1 MIPARLSPMAGPVEE
16 WIRNRLKPGKK
27 LSTPTKRAPF
37 KLSAY
42 GESGIVLMIGE
53 RGARATLSWAC
64 LEAVPR
70 FLVGRGWVPLSGS
83 FDPQTSTGTLE
94 THLLAFGST
103 ATPGALAALLVAADI
118 IELESA
124 RPVRARLS
132 PQAADLATASPNTG
146 EISAGTRRM
155 QEREYRPNPRS

>member
-1 MIPARLSPMAGPVEE
+1 MAGPVED

-42 GESGIVLMIGE
+42 SESGIVLSIGE
-53 RGARATLSWAC
+53 RGARATISWAC
-64 LEAVPR
+64 LEALPR
-70 FLVGRGWVPLSGS
+70 FLVGRGWVALSGS

-94 THLLAFGST
+94 THLLAFGSS

-132 PQAADLATASPNTG
+132 PQAADLATAAASSG
-146 EISAGTRRM
+146 EMSTGTRRLE
-155 QEREYRPNPRS
+155 ERKYRPNPRVARG